1 METPFTRHTGVEV
14 PIISGPMYPCSNP
27 ELVAAVSEAGGL
39 GVVQPISLTYVHGHE
54 FRAGLK
60 YIRSL
65 TGKPIGFNALIE
77 ASNKAYLDRMTR
89 WIDIALEEGV
99 RFFITS
105 LGNPK
110 WVCERV
116 HALHGVVYHDV
127 TERKWAQKG
136 LDGGVDGL
144 IAVNARAGGHAGLLS
159 PEALFEELAP
169 FGKPIVSA
177 GGVGTPAEF
186 AEQLNLG
193 YAAVQLGTRFI
204 ATPECKASDA
214 YKQAILRSDEDDI
227 VLTER
232 LTGVPVAVIRNPY
245 VERLGT
251 KAGRFAR
258 WMLKGRKTKHWMRTW
273 YALNSV
279 RRLKRSLMTD
289 DTSSEYWQAGKSVA
303 GIQEIEPAGQIVRKF
318 AAALG

>member
-1 METPFTRHTGVEV
+1 
-14 PIISGPMYPCSNP
+14 
-27 ELVAAVSEAGGL
+27 
-39 GVVQPISLTYVHGHE
+39 
-54 FRAGLK
+54 
-60 YIRSL
+60 
-65 TGKPIGFNALIE
+65 
-77 ASNKAYLDRMTR
+77 
-89 WIDIALEEGV
+89 V

-116 HALHGVVYHDV
+116 HAMGGVVYHDV
-127 TERKWAQKG
+127 TERKWAEKSVA
-136 LDGGVDGL
+136 GGVDGL
-144 IAVNARAGGHAGLLS
+144 IAVNARAGGHAGPHS

-177 GGVGTPAEF
+177 GGVGTPEEF
-186 AEQLNLG
+186 ARRLRLG

-214 YKQAILRSDEDDI
+214 YKQAIVDAAEDDI

-232 LTGVPVAVIRNPY
+232 LTGVPVAVIRNAY

-258 WMLKGRKTKHWMRTW
+258 FLLKGRRTKHWVRTW
-273 YALNSV
+273 YALNSL
-279 RRLKRSLMTD
+279 RRLKRSLLTD

-303 GIQEIEPAGQIVRKF
+303 GIHEVKPAAQIVREF
-318 AAALG
+318 AAGVEGTPATYERTAVKLQPSNGMR